1 MGLFKKLF
9 KTVEK
14 KQFPPVPKWRPNT
27 PNDTDRIINC
37 AKYYTGSKLQI
48 AVFKFG
54 TVVLLPS
61 RVESIEIT
69 TKDVLNKIY
78 NAHPDFRPK
87 IMDDGNYLIEYHQ
100 PAFNIVFIDEIDNN
114 WNYIDKNHLDGVCT
128 EGGQDMSFRQ
138 SKDVYGC
145 ARPGNCKNFQPI
157 VSITFIESTQNYSIF
172 LKKKSHLCPNST
184 GMKTTLTCI

>member
-87 IMDDGNYLIEYHQ
+87 IVDDGNYLIEYHQ

-128 EGGQDMSFRQ
+128 DEVLVNNLQQRNVFDKVGKICLFGRAKMFMDAQDPEIA
-138 SKDVYGC
+138 K
-145 ARPGNCKNFQPI
+145 
-157 VSITFIESTQNYSIF
+157 TFNPS
-172 LKKKSHLCPNST
+172 
-184 GMKTTLTCI
+184 